1 MGVCTVFIAG
11 ILACGC
17 SVARFADSIQFLG
30 KSDLTA
36 DLTYKLVDQGQLANG
51 EIGSALIAGCMLSV
65 PRFFRHVKPKLAET
79 FSFLQSRT
87 TGISDTTAVGSERQV
102 ITVKSDISQ
111 SRSNFAPNGSEFHG
125 EYMELDEAGETFK
138 FPAVRSNHV

>member
-1 MGVCTVFIAG
+1 M
-11 ILACGC
+11 
-17 SVARFADSIQFLG
+17 ARFADSIQFLG

-65 PRFFRHVKPKLAET
+65 PQFFRHIKPKFAER

-87 TGISDTTAVGSERQV
+87 TGLSDSTAIASERV
-102 ITVKSDISQ
+102 KTAKSDDSHPRNNISTI
-111 SRSNFAPNGSEFHG
+111 GSGFHG

-138 FPAVRSNHV
+138 FPNVRSDPV